1 MEETIIAIPTFGEIN
16 IFYLKLKQII
26 MYRNKRSLGCVVY
39 ELITLQK
46 FRIQKTFDSQEATTD
61 SINRVVHS
69 SEILKEM
76 LQK

>member
-1 MEETIIAIPTFGEIN
+1 
-16 IFYLKLKQII
+16 

-46 FRIQKTFDSQEATTD
+46 FRIQKTFDSQEATAD